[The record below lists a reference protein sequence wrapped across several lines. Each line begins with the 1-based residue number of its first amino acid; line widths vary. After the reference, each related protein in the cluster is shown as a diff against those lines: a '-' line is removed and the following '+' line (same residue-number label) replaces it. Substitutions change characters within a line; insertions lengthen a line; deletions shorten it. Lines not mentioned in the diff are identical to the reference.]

1 MLSNVR
7 KVLTWAPIRD
17 SCDIALVGYSS
28 SWGTTVAY
36 HSEFFGTKHCLGPQ
50 KGPSCVFHTLDDPV
64 DILEVLPDETL
75 DAGVF
80 VKCLVR
86 AVGVLIICVRSL
98 DGNVIDK
105 GNCDVQDF
113 GSQDVGDILV
123 KNRDRVSPTHRQSD
137 KTKRA
142 ER

>member
-1 MLSNVR
+1 
-7 KVLTWAPIRD
+7 
-17 SCDIALVGYSS
+17 
-28 SWGTTVAY
+28 
-36 HSEFFGTKHCLGPQ
+36 
-50 KGPSCVFHTLDDPV
+50 LDDPV
-64 DILEVLPDETL
+64 DVLEVLPDETP

-80 VKCLVR
+80 VKCFIR
-86 AVGVLIICVRSL
+86 AVGVLIICVGSL
-98 DGNVIDK
+98 DGNVVDK
-105 GNCDVQDF
+105 GNCDVRDF